1 MRLITAHLSFLNIQI
16 LIGGVFVKQEETE
29 REQWGSQVGFL
40 LASAG
45 SAIGLGNIWRFPY
58 ITGKNGGAAFLVI
71 YVILAF
77 TIGASIMLAEFVI
90 GRAAKKNAVGAF
102 KELKGGAW
110 PIVGWMGLVVA
121 FIILSYYAV
130 IGGWTFA
137 YIFKSF
143 TGLMSLHDTSAA
155 QNAFLGF
162 IANPTQV
169 LFAFFAFML
178 MVVLVVYKGIGQG
191 IERASKILMPGLF
204 VIILILVARAL
215 TLPGASKGVAF
226 YLKPDFSKVTGGT
239 IIDALGQA
247 FYSLSLGMGVLI
259 TFGSYI
265 GKNENIPK
273 SVAIVTLLDTL
284 VAFLAGLIIFPTV
297 FSFGIDAGAGAGL
310 TFITLPAVFSKMW
323 GGMVWSGLFFAL
335 LFIAALTSSVS
346 LFEVVVSYCK
356 DELGWS
362 RGKSS
367 FLMGTAIFL
376 LGIPSA
382 LSQGAYPINLF
393 GKSFLDAMDWIC
405 NNILL
410 TTGGLLIS
418 LFVGWVV
425 TDRIKDNVSN
435 KGRLNFAFMSPWL
448 LILRFFAPIAI
459 VLIMWNGLR

>member
-1 MRLITAHLSFLNIQI
+1 M
-16 LIGGVFVKQEETE
+16 KQEKME
-29 REQWGSQVGFL
+29 REQWGSRIGFL

-71 YVILAF
+71 YIALAF
-77 TIGASIMLAEFVI
+77 TIGASVMLAEFAI

-102 KELKGGAW
+102 RELKGGVW
-110 PIVGWMGLVVA
+110 PLVGWMGLAVA

-143 TGLMSLHDTSAA
+143 TGLMSLHDISAA
-155 QNAFLGF
+155 QDSFLGF

-169 LFAFFAFML
+169 LLAFFVFML
-178 MVVLVVYKGIGQG
+178 MVVLVVYKGVGQG

-204 VIILILVARAL
+204 IVLLVLVTRAL
-215 TLPGASKGVAF
+215 TLPGASKGIAF
-226 YLKPDFSKVTGGT
+226 YLKPDFSKVTGST

-247 FYSLSLGMGVLI
+247 FYSLSLGMGILI

-273 SVAIVTLLDTL
+273 SVVTVTFLDTL

-297 FSFGIDAGAGAGL
+297 FAFGIDAGAGPGL

-323 GGMVWSGLFFAL
+323 GGMVWSALFFVL

-367 FLMGTAIFL
+367 LLMGTAIFL
-376 LGIPSA
+376 FGVPSA

-393 GKSFLDAMDWIC
+393 GKSFLDAMDWMC

-410 TTGGLLIS
+410 TTGGLLIC

-425 TDRIKDNVSN
+425 TDRIKDDISN
-435 KGRLNFAFMSPWL
+435 KGRLNFALMSPWL
-448 LILRFFAPIAI
+448 LILRFLAPIAI
-459 VLIMWNGLR
+459 VMIMWSGLR

>member
-1 MRLITAHLSFLNIQI
+1 MRLSVLNIQI
-16 LIGGVFVKQEETE
+16 LQGGIFMRQEEKE
-29 REQWGSQVGFL
+29 REQWGSRVGFL

-45 SAIGLGNIWRFPY
+45 SAVGLGNIWRFPY

-71 YVILAF
+71 YIALAF
-77 TIGASIMLAEFVI
+77 TIGASVMLAEFAI

-110 PIVGWMGLVVA
+110 PLVGWMGLAVA

-143 TGLMSLHDTSAA
+143 TGLMSLNDTSAV

-169 LFAFFAFML
+169 LLAFFAFML
-178 MVVLVVYKGIGQG
+178 MVVMVVYKGVGQG

-204 VIILILVARAL
+204 LIILILVVRAL
-215 TLPGASKGVAF
+215 TLPGASKGIAF
-226 YLKPDFSKVTGGT
+226 YLKPDFSKVTGST

-247 FYSLSLGMGVLI
+247 FYSLSLGMGILI

-273 SVAIVTLLDTL
+273 SVATVTLLDTL

-323 GGMVWSGLFFAL
+323 GGMVWSALFFAL

-356 DELGWS
+356 DELKWS
-362 RGKSS
+362 RRKSC

-393 GKSFLDAMDWIC
+393 GKSFLDAMDWVC

-425 TDRIKDNVSN
+425 TDRIKDDVSN
-435 KGRLNFAFMSPWL
+435 NGRLDFALMSPWL

-459 VLIMWNGLR
+459 IMIMWNGLR